1 MPNDS
6 KLRILGKKV
15 IMEKSQNCGG
25 NSLVS
30 PPKTIFGSST
40 QKLCKSRHL
49 SFLVLLV
56 LSNYT
61 SFFLI
66 FPKIFSKLETSE
78 HKLNFNDFSN
88 YSYKLKKY
96 IHCHYFVPFWVHRF
110 FIYFC
115 FPWWFSINNNFC
127 IVVSFPS

>member
-66 FPKIFSKLETSE
+66 FPKIFSKLQTSE

-88 YSYKLKKY
+88 YSYKLKNTYTVTISSHFGFTDFLY
-96 IHCHYFVPFWVHRF
+96 ISVFRGG
-110 FIYFC
+110 
-115 FPWWFSINNNFC
+115 S
-127 IVVSFPS
+127 PSTITSA